1 MVAKGCKPSHHA
13 RSLMPG
19 IDRAKLI
26 FDESLLRI
34 LGIRELVMGVKYPNK
49 KDLRLIN
56 QE

>member
-1 MVAKGCKPSHHA
+1 
-13 RSLMPG
+13 MPG

-26 FDESLLRI
+26 FYESFLRI